1 MKQFRVYITEPIP
14 MHEKMVKLL
23 RNSSVEVEVSKV
35 FYESV
40 PEDKLLEFDGVIVAD
55 SKIPTEPTKKTE
67 RLKII
72 QKFGVGVDNIPVEL
86 CKSRGIYVCNIP
98 GINSLDVAE
107 FTLAAILSILHR
119 IRERDRMARKA
130 KWSDRP
136 KVLSERLTGKVVG
149 IIGFGRIGRQVA
161 MLLKPFKVKI
171 VVYDPYIT
179 DEIVKEA
186 GVEKVGELDQ
196 LLKVSDVV
204 TLHIPLTG
212 ETRHMIG
219 WRELNI
225 MKRNAILVNTSRGA
239 VIDEEALRK
248 AVKSGRLRSAHI
260 DVWSLEPVPKNHPM
274 LNVRKVQLSLHQAS
288 WSINFFTEAAEFCVE
303 NILKAFRGVKPLNV
317 VWEST
322 Q

>member
-1 MKQFRVYITEPIP
+1 MRQSRVYITEPIP
-14 MHEKMVKLL
+14 MYDKMVRLL
-23 RNSSVEVEVSKV
+23 RSSGVEVEVSKV
-35 FYESV
+35 FHEYV

-55 SKIPTEPTKKTE
+55 SKIPTEPIKRTE

-86 CKSRGIYVCNIP
+86 CKSRSVYVCNIP

-161 MLLKPFKVKI
+161 MLLKPFKVRI
-171 VVYDPYIT
+171 VVYDPYVS
-179 DEIVKEA
+179 EEVVRES
-186 GVEKVGELDQ
+186 GVERVGELDQ
-196 LLKVSDVV
+196 LLEISDVV
-204 TLHIPLTG
+204 TLHVPLTG

-219 WRELNI
+219 WRELNM
-225 MKRNAILVNTSRGA
+225 MKRSAILVNTSRGA
-239 VIDEEALRK
+239 IIDEEALYK
-248 AVKSGRLRSAHI
+248 AVKSGRLKTAHI
-260 DVWSLEPVPKNHPM
+260 DVWSLEPVPRDNPM
-274 LNVRKVQLSLHQAS
+274 LKIRKVQLSLHQAS
-288 WSINFFTEAAEFCVE
+288 WSVNFFTEAAEFCVE
-303 NILKAFRGVKPLNV
+303 NILKAFRGFKPLNV
-317 VWEST
+317 VWESI
-322 Q
+322 

>member
-14 MHEKMVKLL
+14 MYEKMVKLL
-23 RNSSVEVEVSKV
+23 RSSNVEVEVSKV
-35 FYESV
+35 FHEYV

-55 SKIPTEPTKKTE
+55 SKIPIEPIKKTE

-86 CKSRGIYVCNIP
+86 CKSRSIYVCNIP

-107 FTLAAILSILHR
+107 FTLAVILSILHR

-136 KVLSERLTGKVVG
+136 RVLSERLTGKVIG

-161 MLLKPFKVKI
+161 MLLKPFRVRI
-171 VVYDPYIT
+171 VVYDPYVS
-179 DEIVKEA
+179 DEVVKEA
-186 GVEKVGELDQ
+186 GVERVGELDQ
-196 LLKVSDVV
+196 LLKASDIV

-225 MKRNAILVNTSRGA
+225 MKRNAILINTSRGA
-239 VIDEEALRK
+239 VVDEEALYK
-248 AVKSGRLRSAHI
+248 AVKSGRLKSAHI
-260 DVWSLEPVPKNHPM
+260 DVWSVEPVPKSNPM
-274 LNVRKVQLSLHQAS
+274 LKVGRVQLSLHQAS
-288 WSINFFTEAAEFCVE
+288 WSVNFFMEAAEFCVE
-303 NILKAFRGVKPLNV
+303 NILKTFRGLKPLNV
-317 VWEST
+317 VWEPMR
-322 Q
+322 

>member
-55 SKIPTEPTKKTE
+55 SKIPTEPIKKME

-107 FTLAAILSILHR
+107 FTLATILSILHR
-119 IRERDRMARKA
+119 IRERDRMAREA

-161 MLLKPFKVKI
+161 TLLKPFKVKI
-171 VVYDPYIT
+171 VVYDPYIS

-186 GVEKVGELDQ
+186 SVERVGELDQ

-225 MKRNAILVNTSRGA
+225 MKRNAILINTSRGA
-239 VIDEEALRK
+239 VIDEEALYK
-248 AVKSGRLRSAHI
+248 AVKSGRLKSAHM
-260 DVWSLEPVPKNHPM
+260 DVWSLEPVQKNNPM
-274 LNVRKVQLSLHQAS
+274 LKVRKVQLSLHQAS
-288 WSINFFTEAAEFCVE
+288 WSVNFFTEAAEFCVE
-303 NILKAFRGVKPLNV
+303 NILKTFRGVKPLNV
-317 VWEST
+317 VWEPT